1 MPLSKIFRYATSF
14 LAGVFLFGLLYFC
27 GEYLNDQQIVSKNFP
42 EVKEF
47 FLLVVFLGI
56 STGHYI
62 GKSLKKSERL
72 ITYFLTGFFCSLSL
86 YTIIKMSF
94 WTPISGVLIC
104 GTLLLLFLHISE
116 LASRSENIEQYIDII
131 AGKAPIIIFSL
142 STLLRYILPLLEF
155 LRS

>member
-1 MPLSKIFRYATSF
+1 
-14 LAGVFLFGLLYFC
+14 
-27 GEYLNDQQIVSKNFP
+27 
-42 EVKEF
+42 
-47 FLLVVFLGI
+47 
-56 STGHYI
+56 
-62 GKSLKKSERL
+62 
-72 ITYFLTGFFCSLSL
+72 
-86 YTIIKMSF
+86 MSF
-94 WTPISGVLIC
+94 WTPISGVFIC